1 MQQLNPLD
9 GIRWLLFED
18 HEDCGSYVFFNGLEH
33 YERIWK
39 CEVTEHPTEYG

>member
-18 HEDCGSYVFFNGLEH
+18 HEDCVSYVFFNGLEY
-33 YERIWK
+33 YERIW
-39 CEVTEHPTEYG
+39 